1 MAAHDVSKV
10 SRTRIAGD
18 RIVVTPLPAAAAAA
32 LPGDRLTA
40 SRLIEAT
47 LPQDWPQVDLLDVL
61 PMQAAATPE
70 NEAFGVWLMIE
81 RDTNTV
87 VGDIGF
93 IGPPDDG
100 SVEIGFSVI
109 PDRRRRGYASDAA
122 GRLVVWAFRQP
133 GISVVLAQS
142 DVDNIASAGTL
153 AAAGFARV
161 DEIDGT
167 IRWRQTP

>member
-1 MAAHDVSKV
+1 M
-10 SRTRIAGD
+10 SRIRLAGERIM
-18 RIVVTPLPAAAAAA
+18 VTPLPAAAAAA
-32 LPGDRLTA
+32 LPDDRAVA
-40 SRLIEAT
+40 SRLIGAT

-93 IGPPDDG
+93 MGPPDDG

-122 GRLVVWAFRQP
+122 ERLVVWAFRQP
-133 GISVVLAQS
+133 GISVVVARS
-142 DVDNIASAGTL
+142 EPDNIASARTL

-161 DEIDGT
+161 DETDGT
-167 IRWRQTP
+167 MRWRRTP